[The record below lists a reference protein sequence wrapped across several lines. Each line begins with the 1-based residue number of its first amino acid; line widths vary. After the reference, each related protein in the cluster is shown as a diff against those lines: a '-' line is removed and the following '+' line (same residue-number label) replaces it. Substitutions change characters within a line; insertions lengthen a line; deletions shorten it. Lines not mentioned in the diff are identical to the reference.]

1 MQNVRHVQWEI
12 QAWNQHQH
20 LQYKN
25 KCFKKLISDLARQR
39 DPELSQGSRS
49 SLDFKA
55 LSLDTA
61 CDKAKKLYQ
70 EVPYRTSSLS
80 RRAAYSIESAWSKWK
95 AYSQGT
101 IDKKTALKPESNSII
116 GTLSTL
122 LIFYHWD
129 RFDPREHFG
138 HLKQLVLTKQLD
150 PQQIIWGNLITR
162 SSVHKKKF
170 DWMI

>member
-1 MQNVRHVQWEI
+1 MQNVRHLQWEI

-122 LIFYHWD
+122 LI
-129 RFDPREHFG
+129 
-138 HLKQLVLTKQLD
+138 
-150 PQQIIWGNLITR
+150 LITGKR
-162 SSVHKKKF
+162 LIQGNILVT
-170 DWMI
+170 